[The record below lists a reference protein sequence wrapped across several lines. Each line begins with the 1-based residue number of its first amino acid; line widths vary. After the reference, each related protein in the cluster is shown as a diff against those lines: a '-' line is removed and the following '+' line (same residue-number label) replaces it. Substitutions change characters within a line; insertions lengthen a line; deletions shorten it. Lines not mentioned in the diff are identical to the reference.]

1 MDNKA
6 RYRELC
12 RQETSIPIFSQD
24 WWLDTVCGTDRWE
37 VLIVEQKGRIR
48 AAMPLYVPHA
58 GIVSMP
64 AYTQTMGPWFAPVA
78 ADMKY
83 TVRLSERQQLCGELI
98 RQLSDYPHFYQ
109 HFHFDFTDW
118 LPFYWAGYTQMT
130 RYTYRFPELRDLDRL
145 WQEMR
150 PNIRR
155 NIQKAQERH
164 LIEVRPGVT
173 TEAFLQIQRQTF
185 QRQHRTVPQSEQVL
199 CDLIRVC
206 RERGQGEIWGG
217 FDPQGHLHAA
227 AFVVW
232 QPSSAWYLAGG
243 GDPALRESGAH
254 SLVLWEA
261 IQAVRLHTNQFDFE
275 GSMLPGVERFFRE
288 FGALQTP
295 YYAITKGK
303 LSLLHRAWLKL
314 QERI

>member
-155 NIQKAQERH
+155 NIQKAQ
-164 LIEVRPGVT
+164 
-173 TEAFLQIQRQTF
+173 
-185 QRQHRTVPQSEQVL
+185 
-199 CDLIRVC
+199 
-206 RERGQGEIWGG
+206 
-217 FDPQGHLHAA
+217 
-227 AFVVW
+227 
-232 QPSSAWYLAGG
+232 
-243 GDPALRESGAH
+243 
-254 SLVLWEA
+254 
-261 IQAVRLHTNQFDFE
+261 
-275 GSMLPGVERFFRE
+275 
-288 FGALQTP
+288 
-295 YYAITKGK
+295 
-303 LSLLHRAWLKL
+303 
-314 QERI
+314 

>member
-12 RQETSIPIFSQD
+12 LQETTIPIFSQD
-24 WWLDTVCGTDRWE
+24 WWLDTVCGADRWE
-37 VLIVEQKGRIR
+37 VLLVEQKGRIR
-48 AAMPLYVPHA
+48 ASMPLYVPHA

-64 AYTQTMGPWFAPVA
+64 AYTQTLGPWFAPVA
-78 ADMKY
+78 PDMKY
-83 TVRLSERQQLCGELI
+83 TARLSERQQLCGELI
-98 RQLSDYPHFYQ
+98 RQLLDYPHFYQ

-130 RYTYRFPELRDLDRL
+130 RYTYRFPDLSDLDRL

-155 NIQKAQERH
+155 NIQKAQDRYQ
-164 LIEVRPGVT
+164 IEVRPGVT
-173 TEAFLQIQRQTF
+173 AEAFLRIQRQTF
-185 QRQHRTVPQSEQVL
+185 ERQHRSVPQSEQVL
-199 CDLIRVC
+199 RDLIRVC
-206 RERGQGEIWGG
+206 RDRGQGEIWGG
-217 FDPQGHLHAA
+217 FDPQGRLHAA

-243 GDPALRESGAH
+243 GDPVLRESGAH
-254 SLVLWEA
+254 SLVLWHA
-261 IQAVRLHTNQFDFE
+261 IQAVRSHTHQFDFE

-314 QERI
+314 RERI